1 MEKITISIRVLLK
14 TYKKFKHMCM
24 IKGCTM
30 SEHFEE
36 IIKKDIK
43 EFEEEHQIKLYCW
56 QLNNII
62 I

>member
-43 EFEEEHQIKLYCW
+43 EFEEEHQIKLYC
-56 QLNNII
+56 
-62 I
+62 